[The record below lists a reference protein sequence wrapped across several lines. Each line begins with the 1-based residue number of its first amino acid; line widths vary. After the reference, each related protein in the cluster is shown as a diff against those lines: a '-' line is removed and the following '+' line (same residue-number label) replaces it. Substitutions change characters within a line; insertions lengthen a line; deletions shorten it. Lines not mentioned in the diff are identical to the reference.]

1 MGQSSGILY
10 QLRLQLQLSRSLQAK
25 VEVME
30 GCVCVCVC
38 VRVCVCVCVCESVYA
53 CVERAMASF
62 SSALLQVELQT
73 GQ

>member
-1 MGQSSGILY
+1 MGQASGILY

-30 GCVCVCVC
+30 GCVCVC